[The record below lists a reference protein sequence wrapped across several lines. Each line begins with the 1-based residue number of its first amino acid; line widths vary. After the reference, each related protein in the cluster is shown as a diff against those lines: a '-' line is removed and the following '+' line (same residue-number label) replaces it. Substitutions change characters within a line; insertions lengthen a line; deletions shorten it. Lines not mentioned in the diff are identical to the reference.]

1 MCFEPYRRRLT
12 APRVPR
18 AGATLL
24 LLTVLVMPAATVSA
38 QPAAPEQPPQSELS
52 QLSLEQLADL
62 PIDSVFS
69 ASMYMQKVTE
79 APSSVTIITADEIRG
94 FGHRTLAD
102 VLRTVRGFYVT
113 YDRNYS
119 YLGVRGFSRPG
130 DYNARILLQ
139 VDGHRLNDNVFGSAL
154 LGTEF
159 PLDVDLI
166 ERIEIIRG
174 PSSAL
179 YGTSAF
185 FAVINVITKRG
196 HSESG
201 LEASATLGS
210 FDAYEGRATYNRRFA
225 AGPELL
231 FSGTGF
237 HSDGQPALFFPEF
250 DDPGTNNG
258 IAEGA
263 DGDGFAKLFARVS
276 AGNLTLQALYGTRD
290 KAIPTA
296 SFGTVFDDP
305 RTRTIETLGFLDMQY
320 TRKLRAQWELASRL
334 SYDRYGYDGD
344 YVYGSDEQSPASRV
358 INKDFARG
366 NSWGAEIKGSRR
378 VARIHRVA
386 LGSEYRNNFRQ
397 DQYNYDLDPF
407 VQYLDDQR
415 YSQNWALYA
424 QDEIAVHPKLLLN
437 LGVRHDRYESF
448 GGTTNPRLALIY
460 YPRTSTTLKVLYG
473 EAFRAPNAYELY
485 WRQSGVAKANPAL
498 RPETNRTGEVVV
510 EHYLGSRFHV
520 AATSFYYHIN
530 DLITQKTDSAGDGL
544 LFYDNVDEINSRGLE
559 LEAEAKWRSGLQGRV
574 SYTLQHTRNEM
585 TGESLTNSPNN
596 LVQFNLMMPLLK
608 GAGSAGVEFQYVGAR
623 RTLAGQSVDGVFVP
637 NITLVS
643 RRLSR
648 NLELSASMYN
658 LTNTTYRDPGSEEHR
673 QDSIVQ
679 DGRNFRVK
687 LTYHFARGN

>member
-1 MCFEPYRRRLT
+1 MFLEQCRRRLAVT
-12 APRVPR
+12 RLTRGRLTFFLTIVLLAPASP
-18 AGATLL
+18 LW
-24 LLTVLVMPAATVSA
+24 A
-38 QPAAPEQPPQSELS
+38 QAPDQQPPPQSELTK
-52 QLSLEQLADL
+52 LSLEQLADL

-69 ASMYMQKVTE
+69 ASLHTQKVTE
-79 APSSVTIITADEIRG
+79 APSSVTIVTADEIRR

-185 FAVINVITKRG
+185 FAVINVITK
-196 HSESG
+196 HASTDNG
-201 LEASATLGS
+201 LDAAATLGS
-210 FDAYEGRATYNRRFA
+210 FDAYEARATYSRRFA
-225 AGPELL
+225 AGPELVV
-231 FSGTGF
+231 SATGF
-237 HSDGQPALFFPEF
+237 HSDGHHTLFYPEF
-250 DDPGTNNG
+250 DAPSTNNG
-258 IAEGA
+258 IADHA
-263 DGDGFAKLFARVS
+263 DSDQFSKLFARVS

-290 KAIPTA
+290 KTIPTA

-320 TRKLRAQWELASRL
+320 TRKLRAQWELASRV

-344 YVYGSDEQSPASRV
+344 YIYGSEDESPASRV
-358 INKDFARG
+358 DNKDFARG
-366 NSWGAEIKGSRR
+366 NSWGAEAKASRR
-378 VARIHRVA
+378 VARMQRVA
-386 LGSEYRNNFRQ
+386 LGAEYRNNFRQ
-397 DQYNYDLDPF
+397 DQYNYDLNPY
-407 VQYLDDQR
+407 VQYLDDR
-415 YSQNWALYA
+415 RASQNWALYA
-424 QDEIAVHPKLLLN
+424 QDEITLHPKLLLN
-437 LGVRHDRYESF
+437 LGVRHDRYETF
-448 GGTTNPRLALIY
+448 GGTTNPRVALIY
-460 YPRTSTTLKVLYG
+460 YPQRSTTLKVLYG
-473 EAFRAPNAYELY
+473 DAFRAPNAYELY
-485 WRQSGVAKANPAL
+485 WKQPDVAKANPRL
-498 RPETNRTGEVVV
+498 RPETNQTGEVVV
-510 EHYLGSRFHV
+510 EHYLDSRFRV

-530 DLITQKTDSAGDGL
+530 DLITQQTDPADGL
-544 LFYDNVDEINSRGLE
+544 LVYNNIDEVNARGLE
-559 LEAEAKWRSGLQGRV
+559 LEAEGKWRSGLQGRI
-574 SYTLQHTRNEM
+574 SYTFQNSRNEM
-585 TGESLTNSPNN
+585 TGAALTNSPGH

-608 GAGSAGVEFQYVGAR
+608 GAGSAGVEFQYVGPR
-623 RTLAGQSVDGVFVP
+623 RTLTGQSVGGVFLP
-637 NITLVS
+637 NVTLIS

-658 LTNTTYRDPGSEEHR
+658 VTNATYSDPGSEEHR

-679 DGRNFRVK
+679 DGRNFRVR
-687 LTYHFARGN
+687 LTYHFRHGN

>member
-1 MCFEPYRRRLT
+1 MCLELCRRRLT
-12 APRVPR
+12 ATRLSHR
-18 AGATLL
+18 GAALL
-24 LLTVLVMPAATVSA
+24 LMLVFVVPAATVSA
-38 QPAAPEQPPQSELS
+38 QPADPQQPPQSELS

-69 ASMYMQKVTE
+69 ASMYLQKVTE
-79 APSSVTIITADEIRG
+79 APSSVTIITADEIRE

-130 DYNARILLQ
+130 DYNARVLLQ

-185 FAVINVITKRG
+185 FAVINVITKHG
-196 HSESG
+196 STEHG
-201 LEASATLGS
+201 LEASGTLGS
-210 FDAYEGRATYNRRFA
+210 FDSYEGRATYSRRFA
-225 AGPELL
+225 SGPDLL
-231 FSGTGF
+231 LSGTGF
-237 HSDGQPALFFPEF
+237 HSDGQRALFFPEF
-250 DDPGTNNG
+250 DDPATNNG
-258 IAEGA
+258 IAERA
-263 DGDGFAKLFARVS
+263 DGDQFTKLFGRVS
-276 AGNLTLQALYGTRD
+276 AGNLTLQGLYGTRD

-305 RTRTIETLGFLDMQY
+305 RSQTIETLGFLDLQY
-320 TRKLRAQWELASRL
+320 ARKLRAQWELASRL

-344 YVYGSDEQSPASRV
+344 YVYGSDEESPASRV

-366 NSWGAEIKGSRR
+366 NSWGAEIKASRR

-407 VQYLDDQR
+407 AQYLDDQR
-415 YSQNWALYA
+415 VSQNWALYA

-437 LGVRHDRYESF
+437 LGVRHDWYESF

-498 RPETNRTGEVVV
+498 RPETNQTGEVVV

-530 DLITQKTDSAGDGL
+530 DLITQKTDSVGDGL
-544 LFYDNVDEINSRGLE
+544 LFYDNADEITTRGLE

-574 SYTLQHTRNEM
+574 SYTLQHSRNEM

-596 LVQFNLMMPLLK
+596 LVQFNLTMPLLK
-608 GAGSAGVEFQYVGAR
+608 GAGSAGIEFQYVGAR

-658 LTNTTYRDPGSEEHR
+658 LTNTTYSDPGSEEHR

-687 LTYHFARGN
+687 LTYRFARGN